1 MIIIIVLKLESRI
14 DLRQGS
20 SHVLDGLTQTDPDQY
35 KIKMVIIIVLKLDL
49 MINLEQG

>member
-1 MIIIIVLKLESRI
+1 M
-14 DLRQGS
+14 
-20 SHVLDGLTQTDPDQY
+20 LDGSTQTDPDQY